1 MKFKNVALEPNR
13 INQLYFAEDEVDEI
27 WITFPDPQI
36 KYKRTKHR
44 MTNSEF
50 YNCTKYLKKTVLLIL
65 KRTVSSCMDI
75 RLFTSWEGH
84 EVLYANHNVYVNEGS
99 GGSD

>member
-1 MKFKNVALEPNR
+1 MCFSFRTQIEL
-13 INQLYFAEDEVDEI
+13 INHIFAENEVDEI

-50 YNCTKYLKKTVLLIL
+50 LQLYKKLLKKDGV
-65 KRTVSSCMDI
+65 VS
-75 RLFTSWEGH
+75 
-84 EVLYANHNVYVNEGS
+84 
-99 GGSD
+99 